1 MEEAQMNLL
10 SLVLV
15 AVGLAMDACAVSICK
30 GLSRPPSPLKRAC
43 TLGLFFGFFQGAM
56 PLIGYYLGRSFASSI
71 ESIDH
76 WVAFILLAFIGGK
89 MIWEALKKEDDTDK
103 NRDDYRIQTL
113 TLLSLATSIDALA
126 VGVTFAFLQVS
137 IVPAVLLI
145 AAVTFVLTLCGFWLG
160 TVFGAKLQSK
170 AELFGGVI
178 LVLIGLKILLEHL
191 GVF

>member
-1 MEEAQMNLL
+1 MHIGPVFRLFSGRYAADRLL
-10 SLVLV
+10 
-15 AVGLAMDACAVSICK
+15 
-30 GLSRPPSPLKRAC
+30 P
-43 TLGLFFGFFQGAM
+43 
-56 PLIGYYLGRSFASSI
+56 GRSFASSI

-126 VGVTFAFLQVS
+126 VGVTFAFLQVA

-160 TVFGAKLQSK
+160 TVFGAETPVESGAVRRRNPGPDRVENPAGTPRRFLMQKRYT
-170 AELFGGVI
+170 
-178 LVLIGLKILLEHL
+178 
-191 GVF
+191 

>member
-1 MEEAQMNLL
+1 MNLL

-30 GLSRPPSPLKRAC
+30 GLSRPPYPLKRAC
-43 TLGLFFGFFQGAM
+43 TLGVFFGFFQGAM

-71 ESIDH
+71 ESVAH
-76 WVAFILLAFIGGK
+76 WIAFDLHAFIGRK
-89 MIWEALKKEDDTDK
+89 MIWESWKKEDDTEQK
-103 NRDDYRIQTL
+103 KDDYRVQTL

-145 AAVTFVLTLCGFWLG
+145 ASVTFVLTLLGFWLG

-170 AELFGGVI
+170 AELFGGAI

>member
-1 MEEAQMNLL
+1 MNLL

-103 NRDDYRIQTL
+103 NGTITGFRR
-113 TLLSLATSIDALA
+113 LL
-126 VGVTFAFLQVS
+126 
-137 IVPAVLLI
+137 
-145 AAVTFVLTLCGFWLG
+145 C
-160 TVFGAKLQSK
+160 
-170 AELFGGVI
+170 
-178 LVLIGLKILLEHL
+178 
-191 GVF
+191 

>member
-1 MEEAQMNLL
+1 MNLL

-126 VGVTFAFLQVS
+126 VGISFAAIHGGLNIFASAGIICGITFICSLIGVLIGKKFGGFLGQ
-137 IVPAVLLI
+137 
-145 AAVTFVLTLCGFWLG
+145 
-160 TVFGAKLQSK
+160 K
-170 AELFGGVI
+170 AEIFGGLI
-178 LVLIGLKILLEHL
+178 LVLIGMKIFLEHTL
-191 GVF
+191 G

>member
-1 MEEAQMNLL
+1 
-10 SLVLV
+10 
-15 AVGLAMDACAVSICK
+15 
-30 GLSRPPSPLKRAC
+30 
-43 TLGLFFGFFQGAM
+43 M

-71 ESIDH
+71 ESVDH
-76 WVAFILLAFIGGK
+76 WIAFVLLAFIGGK
-89 MIWEALKKEDDTDK
+89 MIWESWKKEDDTEQK
-103 NRDDYRIQTL
+103 KDDYRVQTL

-145 AAVTFVLTLCGFWLG
+145 ASVTFVLPLLGFWLG

-170 AELFGGVI
+170 AELFGGAI